1 MTIIIGSEFGYCVLA
16 AIGIALQCSFTGHAV
31 MNARKK
37 FKVDYPDNGSGRYA
51 AKLTEEDWLKFNN
64 IKRVNDNYTEQ
75 ISIVLS
81 MLLMSGLYMP
91 RAAAAFGVS
100 YMVGRYIY
108 GRGYI
113 AGGAKARTPGAILMG
128 LSSLSMMGIA
138 AYSAVMTTILA

>member
-1 MTIIIGSEFGYCVLA
+1 MAIIIGSNFGYCVLA
-16 AIGIALQCSFTGHAV
+16 AIGIALQCGFTGHAV
-31 MNARKK
+31 VKARKK

-113 AGGAKARTPGAILMG
+113 AGGAKARTPGAMVMMF
-128 LSSLSMMGIA
+128 SMLSMVGIA
-138 AYSAVMTTILA
+138 GYNAVTTTILA